1 MLDLDTARFSLDDLA
16 WGLARS
22 TPLRRPTADLI
33 LASRQGLERKFG
45 PTGFHLVNHELLRL
59 AQLTG
64 RDLIYVDDPVSLA
77 PYGAPVIG
85 CPDRAADWAPWLD
98 GFAPHARN
106 LLLIGGPD
114 IAPFGRVANPSDDD
128 DGPLA
133 SDAPLAGP
141 RLLAPDRAVGR
152 LPDGDNAAFLT
163 RLIQA
168 ACEAHMAAQRAG
180 ARWPLPHQRPT
191 LPPAIGY
198 TASVWRHSARAVFA
212 SLDSPQRLRMSP
224 PLDHQQAPTVQ
235 ADGFCP
241 AYFNLHGLSDAPGW
255 YGQRD
260 PLLAADYPHFP
271 LALHP
276 DALVPTRHGQR
287 LIVFSAA
294 CYGAAIEGKTSATS
308 LALRFLATQAAAFV
322 GATALAYG
330 GLSEPLQASDQLAY
344 LFWTELQAGQ
354 SVGEALRR
362 AKLGLVETVTAR
374 QGYLDAEDQKALLTF
389 TLYGDPTLTPFP
401 KGRPRSV
408 PLSDARH
415 PNGRLR
421 TLASA
426 GETLRGAQSDSGG
439 ALTPNVLLSE
449 GKQPNGGLHT
459 LTSAG
464 ETLRGAQSDSGPGI
478 PSDLL
483 QSVEQELRLRLPD
496 LGPIH
501 MHIAAPMH
509 AKASGAPEPAL
520 TLTVTE
526 TPTHRP
532 FRHRMKVTVGP
543 DGAITKLVMAH
554 GGRR

>member
-1 MLDLDTARFSLDDLA
+1 MLDLDTARLNLEDLA
-16 WGLARS
+16 WGLARHA
-22 TPLRRPTADLI
+22 PLRLPTEDLI
-33 LASRQGLERKFG
+33 LASRAGLEGKFG
-45 PTGFHLVNHELLRL
+45 PAGFHMVNHALLRL

-64 RDLIYVDDPVSLA
+64 RDLVYVDDPVSLA
-77 PYGAPVIG
+77 PFGGPVLTA
-85 CPDRAADWAPWLD
+85 PDRAADWAAWLD
-98 GFAPHARN
+98 DFAPDTRS
-106 LLLIGGPD
+106 LLLVGGPD
-114 IAPFGRVANPSDDD
+114 LAPFGRIANPSDDD

-141 RLLAPDRAVGR
+141 KFLAPDRAVGR
-152 LPDGDNAAFLT
+152 LPDADDAAFLI
-163 RLIQA
+163 RLVQA
-168 ACEAHMAAQRAG
+168 TCDAHEASRRVR
-180 ARWPLPHQRPT
+180 ARWRPHPRPA

-224 PLDHQQAPTVQ
+224 PLDHQQAPRVQ

-241 AYFNLHGLSDAPGW
+241 AYFNLHGLPDAPGW

-276 DALVPTRHGQR
+276 DALTPSRHGHR
-287 LIVFSAA
+287 MVVFSAA
-294 CYGAAIEGKTSATS
+294 CYGAAVEGKTPATS

-344 LFWTELQAGQ
+344 LFWSELQRGQ

-374 QGYLDAEDQKALLTF
+374 QGYLDAEDQKASLTF

-401 KGRPRSV
+401 KGRPRNVMLNEAKHLVSQ
-408 PLSDARH
+408 R
-415 PNGRLR
+415 
-421 TLASA
+421 
-426 GETLRGAQSDSGG
+426 ETLRSAQSDRAGAAARSVMLSEAKHLTALNATHRFAQSDS
-439 ALTPNVLLSE
+439 E
-449 GKQPNGGLHT
+449 G
-459 LTSAG
+459 
-464 ETLRGAQSDSGPGI
+464 RI
-478 PSDLL
+478 PDALL
-483 QSVEQELRLRLPD
+483 QRVEQELRRRLPD
-496 LGPIH
+496 LGPLQ
-501 MHIAAPMH
+501 MRPAAPLH
-509 AKASGAPEPAL
+509 AKAHGAAPPAL

-526 TPTHRP
+526 TGTGRP

-543 DGAITKLVMAH
+543 DGAVTKLVMAH
-554 GGRR
+554 GARG